1 MNFLKKLDLGD
12 RGYPLFFRFLLT
24 VKPVRVRNVLRL
36 TLPNLWEPWKKTLN
50 SFISQ
55 QRGNMVEQRECLID
69 FIFMYYCYIWPSK
82 GFFSLRCFFFQNL
95 AASCACRSRGHWKP
109 HCVVISYSTEFARRS
124 GSQNVWWRRIAHV
137 RIVDGLCEPFFF
149 LILFIY
155 FPINGAE
162 RYNDAKTSLEC
173 GMNPQMHGTTPSL
186 KRLWVDIYQPTFG
199 IFVILRSDFLFL
211 LLIHL
216 PDKKSLYIWHLL
228 LVAVGNVSH
237 AVN

>member
-82 GFFSLRCFFFQNL
+82 GFFSLRCFFSRTLLLRVLVGVGVIGNHIVLSSATPQNL
-95 AASCACRSRGHWKP
+95 P
-109 HCVVISYSTEFARRS
+109 EEVVHKMYGEE
-124 GSQNVWWRRIAHV
+124 
-137 RIVDGLCEPFFF
+137 GLHMSA
-149 LILFIY
+149 L
-155 FPINGAE
+155 
-162 RYNDAKTSLEC
+162 
-173 GMNPQMHGTTPSL
+173 
-186 KRLWVDIYQPTFG
+186 
-199 IFVILRSDFLFL
+199 
-211 LLIHL
+211 
-216 PDKKSLYIWHLL
+216 
-228 LVAVGNVSH
+228 
-237 AVN
+237 

>member
-1 MNFLKKLDLGD
+1 M
-12 RGYPLFFRFLLT
+12 GYPLFFRFLLT
-24 VKPVRVRNVLRL
+24 VKLVRVRNVLRL

-82 GFFSLRCFFFQNL
+82 GFSRCAVFFFQNL
-95 AASCACRSRGHWKP
+95 VASCACRSRGHWKP

-149 LILFIY
+149 NSFYLFSDQWGRALQRREDVAWVWDESTNAWDDPEFEEALGRYLPANVWY
-155 FPINGAE
+155 FRDP
-162 RYNDAKTSLEC
+162 
-173 GMNPQMHGTTPSL
+173 
-186 KRLWVDIYQPTFG
+186 
-199 IFVILRSDFLFL
+199 
-211 LLIHL
+211 
-216 PDKKSLYIWHLL
+216 
-228 LVAVGNVSH
+228 
-237 AVN
+237 